1 MATRIQRATPYVWCG
16 VIALVGVAVGIVAAP
31 HIHHGLDGFTVAV
44 LAMAGL
50 AVAAACI
57 VAVEPAW
64 ILTGGLL
71 LSVFSG
77 NWGNLGVP
85 VPLDRV
91 AIVGGLLAVA
101 VAAWRQPRRGTD
113 RDPHRPLADAPAHP
127 VRRRVGG
134 VVEHV
139 DQPRAAVRAAGS
151 PRCCPVPPVP
161 RCAGGISHAPSAT
174 DPGGRIA
181 CPRRLPRTDHP
192 LRGHPPQ

>member
-1 MATRIQRATPYVWCG
+1 
-16 VIALVGVAVGIVAAP
+16 
-31 HIHHGLDGFTVAV
+31 
-44 LAMAGL
+44 MAGL
-50 AVAAACI
+50 AVAATCI

-85 VPLDRV
+85 IPLDRV

-101 VAAWRQPRRGTD
+101 VAAWRQ
-113 RDPHRPLADAPAHP
+113 RDEVRIEIRTVHWLMLLLDP

-139 DQPRAAVRAAGS
+139 DQPRAAVRAA
-151 PRCCPVPPVP
+151 
-161 RCAGGISHAPSAT
+161 
-174 DPGGRIA
+174 
-181 CPRRLPRTDHP
+181 
-192 LRGHPPQ
+192 